1 MASRVSYYAFLES
14 NPRLSRLVINIAV
27 FEDEDAHQ
35 PAGPTN
41 FLIHWRF
48 RQGFGGINATNHP
61 PSPDKP
67 ESVLMRVLWFFST
80 SAYPEDSGDV
90 GSDESHRCDCYGTVV
105 SSTPVVHAALH
116 LSTGGNIPLM
126 DSFTR
131 ESRPKSSTLRWEI
144 SLIAE
149 MTALLGHGYDVDN
162 NSNELSRASD
172 AEPHQT
178 APNSNSKT
186 QPHSFNNPPPTKQK
200 HLPTASMLFTTQ
212 IVALTLAFAAHTGA
226 STSKPAPAEGV
237 IASPKPSTTGAFP
250 ATITQV
256 TPAHSNIT
264 EVIPAHADIAEV
276 TPAANAT
283 TGVPPTTSTVTAVVP
298 TGPSLPSHDSLSLPV
313 AAGPPVHG
321 DMSSGKCMC
330 PPPLTPPM
338 TNSTVD
344 DDTPQGNNT
353 DGNSTSTGTPS
364 VLNSFSLVGFMAA
377 GAVALA
383 L

>member
-1 MASRVSYYAFLES
+1 
-14 NPRLSRLVINIAV
+14 
-27 FEDEDAHQ
+27 
-35 PAGPTN
+35 
-41 FLIHWRF
+41 
-48 RQGFGGINATNHP
+48 
-61 PSPDKP
+61 
-67 ESVLMRVLWFFST
+67 
-80 SAYPEDSGDV
+80 
-90 GSDESHRCDCYGTVV
+90 
-105 SSTPVVHAALH
+105 
-116 LSTGGNIPLM
+116 M

-250 ATITQV
+250 ANITQV

-330 PPPLTPPM
+330 PPPPTCASFVDPKVNADVVSPISSGVTPPM